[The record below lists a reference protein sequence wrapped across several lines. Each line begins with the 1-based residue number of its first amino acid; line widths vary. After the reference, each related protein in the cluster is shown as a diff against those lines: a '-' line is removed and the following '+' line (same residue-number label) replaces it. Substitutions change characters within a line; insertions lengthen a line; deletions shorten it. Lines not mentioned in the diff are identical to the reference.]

1 MGDYNQAIIDVEV
14 TTAEHARELA
24 SDVLAWLIA
33 EQIIEDRL
41 CDGCLGEGACYP
53 PGPRFMQACGGK
65 EDAALNG
72 NYAEFSRMA
81 TNGLKV
87 LTGRSVVCNHQG
99 EFGPVACPECAAFSP
114 IDKLWEAGEIWF
126 EHKGDTM
133 TCDSCGRASMLS
145 RWIHPDVGFLVLAFQ
160 FWNWSPLSD
169 EFIAA
174 VGARLG
180 NRVATITGKV

>member
-72 NYAEFSRMA
+72 TYAEFSRP
-81 TNGLKV
+81 
-87 LTGRSVVCNHQG
+87 LTRGTKSSFFQPWGKITPSAQPQPSSGCRHQH
-99 EFGPVACPECAAFSP
+99 PEQS
-114 IDKLWEAGEIWF
+114 
-126 EHKGDTM
+126 GDCQPPPQDIILT
-133 TCDSCGRASMLS
+133 D
-145 RWIHPDVGFLVLAFQ
+145 Q
-160 FWNWSPLSD
+160 Y
-169 EFIAA
+169 
-174 VGARLG
+174 
-180 NRVATITGKV
+180 